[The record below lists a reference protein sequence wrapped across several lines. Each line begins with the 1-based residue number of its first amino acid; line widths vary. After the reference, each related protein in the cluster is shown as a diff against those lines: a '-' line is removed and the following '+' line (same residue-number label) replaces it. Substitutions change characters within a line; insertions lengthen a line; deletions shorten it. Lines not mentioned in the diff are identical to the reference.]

1 MGEPLGLDC
10 RVFAL
15 PLTIGRDSFHCD
27 PASRK
32 HSNGTPFQ
40 RPVRIQ
46 GWPLLRRARLGI
58 GNNPD
63 SVPSLFVWQPRVP
76 RRTLISFFP
85 FSSAARQNTYTVGH
99 WMIALGGLGNSV
111 DGANTGEIS
120 CASWPSHLQRGPRT
134 TTILHPCNAACQ
146 TKDDTGRTATRQVPR
161 GESAPL
167 ALRYVVMLLELR
179 ASFHLS
185 SESPPVPRLVHPSR

>member
-1 MGEPLGLDC
+1 MGQPLGLDC

-15 PLTIGRDSFHCD
+15 PLTTGRDSFHCD

-40 RPVRIQ
+40 RPVQ
-46 GWPLLRRARLGI
+46 GWPLPQQARLGI

-63 SVPSLFVWQPRVP
+63 SVPPLFVWQPRVP
-76 RRTLISFFP
+76 HRTLISFFLLFRGP
-85 FSSAARQNTYTVGH
+85 SEYTVGH
-99 WMIALGGLGNSV
+99 WMIALGRLGNSV

-134 TTILHPCNAACQ
+134 TILHPCNAACQ

-161 GESAPL
+161 GEPAPL
-167 ALRYVVMLLELR
+167 ALQ
-179 ASFHLS
+179 
-185 SESPPVPRLVHPSR
+185 